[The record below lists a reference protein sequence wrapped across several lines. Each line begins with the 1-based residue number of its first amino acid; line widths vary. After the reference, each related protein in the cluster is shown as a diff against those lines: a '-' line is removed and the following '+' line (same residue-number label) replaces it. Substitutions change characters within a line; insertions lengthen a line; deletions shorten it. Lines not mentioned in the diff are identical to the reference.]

1 MGEVFSLQA
10 AQTDDIMKTADT
22 SLLVTIEDVNDNA
35 PQFSE
40 SSYSVALRENSPV
53 GAVVFRAIVNDLDQV
68 FHKMKW

>member
-40 SSYSVALRENSPV
+40 SSYSVTLRENSPV